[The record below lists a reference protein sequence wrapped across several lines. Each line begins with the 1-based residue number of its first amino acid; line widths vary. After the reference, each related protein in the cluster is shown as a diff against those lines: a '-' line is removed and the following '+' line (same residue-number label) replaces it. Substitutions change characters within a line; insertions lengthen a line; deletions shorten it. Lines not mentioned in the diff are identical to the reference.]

1 MVFWM
6 MPLEL
11 NKSLESC
18 HDFDRSHVSL
28 TGVIAVR
35 AGVTA
40 LQSLTPETV
49 I

>member
-28 TGVIAVR
+28 TGVIAVKSW
-35 AGVTA
+35 GYS